1 VQSAYFLGILR
12 EAGAIS
18 LLSLYAGVELA
29 LPIGYAGCQGIE
41 ERILGKRDQG
51 SHSWFLYAQLTVEK
65 QKGIAMAPA
74 HCSSEEC
81 SHVSERSDCRFVESE
96 EFCRLLVGKN
106 RLIRAD
112 DSSLD
117 LRGLLDL
124 ETGVRY
130 LIETRK
136 LTTTAF

>member
-1 VQSAYFLGILR
+1 M
-12 EAGAIS
+12 
-18 LLSLYAGVELA
+18 
-29 LPIGYAGCQGIE
+29 
-41 ERILGKRDQG
+41 
-51 SHSWFLYAQLTVEK
+51 VEK

-74 HCSSEEC
+74 NCSSEER
-81 SHVSERSDCRFVESE
+81 SRLNERLDCRFVESE
-96 EFCRLLVGKN
+96 EFCRLLVGKGH
-106 RLIRAD
+106 LVRAD
-112 DSSLD
+112 EASRD